1 MFLTMLFA
9 LSTMI
14 ASAQFV
20 ALTTLN
26 KVEGADPNMIYEG
39 DDCPDTED
47 SWNITDNMGIVY
59 ILNDKM
65 TVGIVKNG
73 EDYDLWGRYNINS
86 MYVVVQAP
94 TDSIT
99 DAANIGVGYSLNVWD
114 KLYLEP
120 SYSMPMKE
128 NSGGTFKVGVAYR
141 F

>member
-1 MFLTMLFA
+1 MFLTMA
-9 LSTMI
+9 LAFVSI
-14 ASAQFV
+14 FASAQFIV
-20 ALTTLN
+20 VTTIDQPE
-26 KVEGADPNMIYEG
+26 EGAEWEM
-39 DDCPDTED
+39 
-47 SWNITDNMGIVY
+47 SNITDNMGIGY
-59 ILNDKM
+59 QLNDKM

-73 EDYDLWGRYNINS
+73 EDYDVWGRYNINS